1 MKNVRGKSHLQLRKI
16 SSKTTKGKQ
25 QLKQVLAN
33 PKFPIA
39 MMQANPKF
47 VMGMPMLTVKA
58 LHKASKPCVS
68 QESSRNP

>member
-33 PKFPIA
+33 PKFLIA

-58 LHKASKPCVS
+58 LCKASKSCVS
-68 QESSRNP
+68 QESSHNP